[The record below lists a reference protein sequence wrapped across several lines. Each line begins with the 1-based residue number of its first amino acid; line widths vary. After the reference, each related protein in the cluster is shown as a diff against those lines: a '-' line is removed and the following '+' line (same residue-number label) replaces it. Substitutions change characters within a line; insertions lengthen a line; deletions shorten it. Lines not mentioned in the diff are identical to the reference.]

1 MEEEDIWSKVISMF
15 EVCENGC
22 CFENLTLS
30 SSLEMEGEALGDTMN
45 WLRKHLKDDPKGFIK
60 LLPYLR
66 PLSLHFRKR
75 KVLYPYLSGDSF
87 IAENDVCWD
96 ELDALL
102 DADVSSIPV
111 HLLKFATLFDAYL
124 RHEEALYPVLERFDE
139 DTCKKIVSDWIFI
152 GFCYIGCNPEAQSFV
167 YFNEK

>member
-1 MEEEDIWSKVISMF
+1 MNVRSALEYVPYFRGRLFVVHVSA
-15 EVCENGC
+15 
-22 CFENLTLS
+22 
-30 SSLEMEGEALGDTMN
+30 SL
-45 WLRKHLKDDPKGFIK
+45 LKAP
-60 LLPYLR
+60 
-66 PLSLHFRKR
+66 
-75 KVLYPYLSGDSF
+75 
-87 IAENDVCWD
+87 
-96 ELDALL
+96 ELVDALL

>member
-1 MEEEDIWSKVISMF
+1 MEEWNNWSKVIVMF

-45 WLRKHLKDDPKGFIK
+45 FLRKHLKDDPKGFIK

-75 KVLYPYLSGDSF
+75 KVLYP
-87 IAENDVCWD
+87 
-96 ELDALL
+96 
-102 DADVSSIPV
+102 
-111 HLLKFATLFDAYL
+111 
-124 RHEEALYPVLERFDE
+124 
-139 DTCKKIVSDWIFI
+139 
-152 GFCYIGCNPEAQSFV
+152 
-167 YFNEK
+167 